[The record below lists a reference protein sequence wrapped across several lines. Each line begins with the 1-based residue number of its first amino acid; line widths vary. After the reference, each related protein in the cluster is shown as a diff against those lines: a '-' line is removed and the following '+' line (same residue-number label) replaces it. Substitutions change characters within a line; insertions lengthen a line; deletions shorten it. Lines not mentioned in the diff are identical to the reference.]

1 MAKQGNGSIIHNSS
15 VGGIVGFPTMAAY
28 GASKGGLAQLARSMA
43 TDLAGFNIRV
53 NAICPGVVD
62 TAMPRRY
69 VKDIE
74 DKEGAFKQMA
84 AMHLMNRLAEPIEI
98 VNVALFLASDEASY
112 MTGAVIPVDGGLTA
126 I

>member
-1 MAKQGNGSIIHNSS
+1 
-15 VGGIVGFPTMAAY
+15 
-28 GASKGGLAQLARSMA
+28 
-43 TDLAGFNIRV
+43 
-53 NAICPGVVD
+53 
-62 TAMPRRY
+62 
-69 VKDIE
+69 
-74 DKEGAFKQMA
+74 MA